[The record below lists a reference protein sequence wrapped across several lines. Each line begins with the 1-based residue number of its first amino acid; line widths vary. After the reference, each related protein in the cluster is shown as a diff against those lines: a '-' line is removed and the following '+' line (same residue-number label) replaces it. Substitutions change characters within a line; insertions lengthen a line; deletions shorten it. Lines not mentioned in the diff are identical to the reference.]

1 MFLDLKPG
9 RDANHRA
16 GGTTPRVP
24 VFRQFLNVI
33 GCGVAIP
40 VYYLTTAHS
49 RFPVTLDIIITI
61 VLTELNRY
69 VIEGRRMSFLGR
81 TEQRTLQEQ
90 GSWEADHLE
99 NQPATARLECVAA
112 VVGWREDPSLYS
124 RALESYK
131 SSRTCLFLLAG
142 IDGDETQDQDMVTVF
157 GKVCVLHF
165 KGKRGSRGV
174 TDNGIICTGVPR
186 AIGSHSVA

>member
-33 GCGVAIP
+33 GCGVVIP
-40 VYYLTTAHS
+40 LYYLTTAHS

-69 VIEGRRMSFLGR
+69 VVEGRRMSFLGR
-81 TEQRTLQEQ
+81 AEQHTLQEK
-90 GSWEADHLE
+90 GGREADHLE
-99 NQPATARLECVAA
+99 NQPTTAKLECVAA
-112 VVGWREDPSLYS
+112 VVGWREDPLLYS

-131 SSRTCLFLLAG
+131 SSRTCSFLLAG
-142 IDGDETQDQDMVTVF
+142 IDGDETQDEDMVTVF
-157 GKVCVLHF
+157 SKVCVLRF
-165 KGKRGSRGV
+165 MEKRGSRAGY
-174 TDNGIICTGVPR
+174 
-186 AIGSHSVA
+186 